1 MIMTNLNR
9 HQNFNERRKEHDML
23 GAIIGDIVGSTR
35 EWHNVKTE
43 DFELMPPGS
52 RFTDDTVMTLAVAK
66 WLMDDPSHEA
76 DSLVRIMQD
85 MGRRYPNAGYG
96 GMFRK
101 WLMSDNPQPY
111 GSFGNGSAMRV
122 SPVGMYAKSLDEALE
137 LARITASVT
146 HSHPEGIKGAQAVA
160 AAVYL
165 QLNEMFSKDG
175 KIKQFVE
182 EKFGYNLDIKLED
195 IRDDYHF
202 DVTCQGSVPIAIM
215 AFLQRYTALD
225 SLRLAISMG
234 GDSDTIGCMTA
245 SIADAQPFSRVP
257 SSAFPS
263 EVIKKCRELLPQEL
277 LEINDRFEAFVRRP
291 LYQSY
296 YLNTRNIFAGE
307 YPGDKYG
314 EKTEKK
320 INQMVH
326 FGVRHFID
334 LTEEGELHPY
344 SHLLPKGCT
353 YTRFPIRDVDVPD
366 SMESVSC
373 LIAHIQELSKRDD
386 GYVYI
391 HCWGGVGRTGTIVG
405 CYLADDNFDST
416 MNKLRNCFSQ
426 MPKSSHRVTPET
438 KAQETFIKKYI
449 EGMEEREQKRKERV
463 KDCIRGSLMAGAAG
477 DALGYPV
484 EFMSRNAIHTQYGNK
499 GITQFELDHND
510 KALVS
515 DDTQMT
521 LFTANGMLMGLT
533 RAYMRGIGGQ
543 LENYMNGAYVDW
555 YYTQTGKLPEGA
567 TREDYHF
574 TWLRDLP
581 ELAHR
586 RAPGTT
592 CMSACENL
600 INNQRPR
607 NNSKGCGGIMRV
619 APMGLLDAAC
629 QVKND
634 RGLYSTKRLAEAGA
648 KIAKTTHL
656 HPLGYLPAALMTL
669 LISRIVPL
677 TPEEV
682 KASIYQIVQDG
693 LDVMMGVEEDEHYTD
708 KEYLRELTRRAVEL
722 AKSDVSDA
730 NAIQQL
736 GEGRTAEEAWA
747 ISLYCA
753 LRHIGNMKEAII
765 AAVNHDGDSDS
776 TGSITGNIMG
786 AIYGYEAITRERLFC
801 PEGKRF
807 EDTIELHN
815 IILALADDLYTGC
828 IISEY
833 NPIETP
839 EKKQWYARYCEM
851 KPVGI

>member
-1 MIMTNLNR
+1 
-9 HQNFNERRKEHDML
+9 ML

-43 DFELMPPGS
+43 AFELLPQGS
-52 RFTDDTVMTLAVAK
+52 KFTDDTVMTLAVAK
-66 WLMDDPSHEA
+66 WLMDDSSHEA

-96 GMFRK
+96 DKFRK
-101 WLMSDNPQPY
+101 WLNSDHPQPY
-111 GSFGNGSAMRV
+111 GSYGNGSAMRV

-146 HSHPEGIKGAQAVA
+146 HNHPEGIKGAQAIAV
-160 AAVYL
+160 AVYM
-165 QLNEMFSKDG
+165 QMNETFDEQG
-175 KIKQFVE
+175 KIKRYVE
-182 EKFGYNLDIKLED
+182 KHFDYNLGIKLED
-195 IRDDYHF
+195 IRDEYRF
-202 DVTCQGSVPIAIM
+202 DSSCQGSVPIAIM
-215 AFLQRYTALD
+215 AFLQRHNALD
-225 SLRLAISMG
+225 TLRLAISMG
-234 GDSDTIGCMTA
+234 GDSDTIGGMAT
-245 SIADAQPFSRVP
+245 SIAYACPFYVI
-257 SSAFPS
+257 SSHTNIP
-263 EVIKKCRELLPQEL
+263 EDVIAMCRELLPKEL
-277 LEINDRFEAFVRRP
+277 LEINDCFEAFVTRP
-291 LYQSY
+291 LYQAY
-296 YLNTRNIFAGE
+296 YLGTRNIFAGE

-314 EKTEKK
+314 KKAEKK
-320 INQMVH
+320 IRQMVH

-334 LTEEGELHPY
+334 LTEEGELRPY
-344 SHLLPKGCT
+344 AHLLPIGCT
-353 YTRFPIRDVDVPD
+353 YTRFPIRDVNVPD
-366 SMESVSC
+366 SVESVGR
-373 LIAHIQELSKRDD
+373 LIDHINGLSKRDD
-386 GYVYI
+386 GYIYI

-405 CYLADDNFDST
+405 CYLAEDVHNLLYKKPSSKDEWMESV
-416 MNKLRNCFSQ
+416 MGRLRECFSQ

-438 KAQETFIKKYI
+438 KEQEAFIRKYI
-449 EGMEEREQKRKERV
+449 ESMEKREQYRMERV
-463 KDCIRGSLMAGAAG
+463 KDCVRGSLMAGAVG

-484 EFMSRNAIHTQYGNK
+484 EFMSRNAIHAQYGGK
-499 GITQFELDHND
+499 GITQFELDRNG

-533 RAYMRGIGGQ
+533 RGYMRGIGGQ
-543 LENYMNGAYVDW
+543 PENYVEGSYIDW
-555 YYTQTGKLPEGA
+555 YYTQTGRKEPMLG
-567 TREDYHF
+567 DSDFHY

-592 CMSACENL
+592 CMSACERLLQHERLQNK
-600 INNQRPR
+600 
-607 NNSKGCGGIMRV
+607 SKGCGGIMRV
-619 APMGLLDAAC
+619 APMGLLDAAFK
-629 QVKND
+629 VKNSV
-634 RGLYSTKRLAEAGA
+634 GLYSTSYLAEAGA

-682 KASIYQIVQDG
+682 KSSIYQIVQDG
-693 LDVMMGVEEDEHYTD
+693 LDVMMEMESDEHHSD
-708 KEYLRELTRRAVEL
+708 KEYLRKLTWRTVEL
-722 AKSDVSDA
+722 AKSDVPDA
-730 NAIQQL
+730 DAIRSL
-736 GEGRTAEEAWA
+736 GEGWTAEEAWA

-753 LRHIGNMKEAII
+753 LRHIDSMRDAII

-833 NPIETP
+833 DPIDTP

-851 KPVGI
+851 NPMGI